1 MIATYYP
8 SSKNT
13 HNLKDMEFLNF
24 KNSKYF
30 SNFQESFTTCKWG
43 VMWMKYKMKL

>member
-1 MIATYYP
+1 MIETYYP

-13 HNLKDMEFLNF
+13 HNLKDMEFKIL

-30 SNFQESFTTCKWG
+30 PKKIILKSFLPHVNG
-43 VMWMKYKMKL
+43 V